1 MPAQIS
7 PQRTATGLLL
17 LLTAIATGCTVS
29 YRPDS
34 PEVRYSSESSE
45 RRALQVPPDLT
56 GAGDGEQFVVPG
68 NTGAAVTRNTVL
80 PEFDAVKLVRQGDL
94 SWLAIGATPE
104 SLWPGL
110 LSFLEKEKWPIAMT
124 RPVNGLI
131 STDWKRVGA
140 GWQRAA
146 FRMERDGDTSRLFTR
161 TETVS
166 DRDSATPGKASW
178 PESASNTEQT
188 AALLQR
194 LLVFYGIAE
203 QRAKGLLNAG
213 ASASILDHGTI
224 ESGSEGARLVVHSG
238 YNVAVAALQRS
249 ARESGY
255 RLNTTVSP
263 GGVYKLED
271 PQGRLAADGESS
283 LFRLQLNS
291 LHVSAVV
298 VRVSDN
304 DGRALAPELE
314 RTLLNQLKSGL
325 ITA

>member
-1 MPAQIS
+1 MPQQIF
-7 PQRTATGLLL
+7 PQRAATGLFLL
-17 LLTAIATGCTVS
+17 LMAASTACTIG

-34 PEVRYSSESSE
+34 PEVRYSSEASE

-94 SWLAIGATPE
+94 NWLAIGATPE

-110 LSFLEKEKWPIAMT
+110 LAFLDKEKWPIAMT

-131 STDWKRVGA
+131 STDWKRVGS
-140 GWQRAA
+140 GWQRVA
-146 FRMERDGDTSRLFTR
+146 FRMERDGDTSRLFAR
-161 TETVS
+161 SETVGS
-166 DRDSATPGKASW
+166 RDDATPGKVSW
-178 PESASNTEQT
+178 PTDASNNEQT

-203 QRAKGLLNAG
+203 QRAKNMLSAG
-213 ASASILDHGTI
+213 ASANILDHGTI

-249 ARESGY
+249 AKESGY
-255 RLNTTVSP
+255 RLNSTASP
-263 GGVYKLED
+263 GGVLKLQD
-271 PQGRLAADGESS
+271 PQGRLSADGESGV
-283 LFRLQLNS
+283 FRLQLNS
-291 LHVSAVV
+291 LHISAVV
-298 VRVSDN
+298 VRVSDD
-304 DGRALAPELE
+304 DGRALSPELE
-314 RTLLNQLKSGL
+314 NTLLNQLKTGL
-325 ITA
+325 VSA